1 MKQNE
6 IDPVVQTHIHTNI
19 YILYE
24 LNLRLEGDCGLSVCQ
39 CVCVCVGRLHLK
51 YNDSQKELFYSIFQF
66 FVFET
71 IPLQK
76 KKRNGV
82 TSELTSEVRTM
93 MSAKT
98 DASLS
103 PLSLLLSF
111 HILNQLIFVFSFN
124 FFYAFEECITF
135 FYCIHS
141 IQYKQA

>member
-1 MKQNE
+1 MKLIQSYRHTYT
-6 IDPVVQTHIHTNI
+6 QTYI
-19 YILYE
+19 YIIWIE
-24 LNLRLEGDCGLSVCQ
+24 FKIRRRLWSVCVL
-39 CVCVCVGRLHLK
+39 VCVCVSEDCIWNIMTAKKSCFTLFFNFSFLK
-51 YNDSQKELFYSIFQF
+51 LFRYK
-66 FVFET
+66 
-71 IPLQK
+71 K

-141 IQYKQA
+141 IQYK